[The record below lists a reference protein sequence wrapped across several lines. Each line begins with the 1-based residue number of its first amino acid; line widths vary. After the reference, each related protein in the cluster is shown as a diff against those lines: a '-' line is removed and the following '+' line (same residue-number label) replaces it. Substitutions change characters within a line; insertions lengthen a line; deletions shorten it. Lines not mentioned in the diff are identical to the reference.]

1 MKLKNEREKIVFEI
15 KRMQEMG
22 LVINTSGNISIKKDD
37 LIAISPSGVSYDN
50 LKSEDIVVLDKDKKL
65 LKESYYHHLRRIFML
80 LFMIITEMY
89 RL

>member
-37 LIAISPSGVSYDN
+37 LICYLTQWISYDN

-65 LKESYYHHLRRIFML
+65 SKESYYHHLRRIFMF
-80 LFMIITEMY
+80 LFMIITVMY

>member
-1 MKLKNEREKIVFEI
+1 MILKNEREKVVFEI

-50 LKSEDIVVLDKDKKL
+50 LKSEDIVVLDKDKKIVL
-65 LKESYYHHLRRIFML
+65 EILRQITEPNL
-80 LFMIITEMY
+80 LF
-89 RL
+89 